1 MARVQDFVADLL
13 RAGTSI
19 KEAKKKKIAD
29 TVATRTEQM
38 VLMFPR
44 GATVNVAYIVE
55 ALRRFL
61 KALRK
66 KRPHLVTEE

>member
-1 MARVQDFVADLL
+1 
-13 RAGTSI
+13 
-19 KEAKKKKIAD
+19 
-29 TVATRTEQM
+29 M

-55 ALRRFL
+55 VLRRFL